1 MGVCVLGRGGG
12 VGSGVGR
19 DGCDNQDLLWFSLKS
34 EFGRAKH
41 IPQKRA
47 VSNNFKTGRDHW
59 DDLF

>member
-1 MGVCVLGRGGG
+1 MGVCVGGG
-12 VGSGVGR
+12 VVLGGMGVTTRTCSG
-19 DGCDNQDLLWFSLKS
+19 FHSS

-47 VSNNFKTGRDHW
+47 LSNNFKTGRDHW